1 MVLGVGSSLTPSSI
15 MLHRF
20 STAIIA
26 GEDRGQ
32 LIVAI
37 KFGRLLL
44 LWLFFFLCTMLGWLW
59 LCVLAHSLGRGIQ
72 SLALPVMQK
81 ELGSPE
87 TPKQYHFFGLGTAET
102 GIYDISPKTKIVL
115 FFRSTV
121 FVLLNRFQASCT
133 LRGSEPKFLL
143 PSTFAFHE
151 PPDGVFPSN
160 ILFWKLSNSPF

>member
-1 MVLGVGSSLTPSSI
+1 
-15 MLHRF
+15 MLHRY
-20 STAIIA
+20 STAFIT
-26 GEDRGQ
+26 GEFRGQ

-44 LWLFFFLCTMLGWLW
+44 LWLFFFCTMLEWLW
-59 LCVLAHSLGRGIQ
+59 LCVLAPSLGRGIQ

-87 TPKQYHFFGLGTAET
+87 TPKQYHFSDWAAET
-102 GIYDISPKTKIVL
+102 DIYDIRPKKKIVL
-115 FFRSTV
+115 FFLSKV

-143 PSTFAFHE
+143 PSSFAFHQ

-160 ILFWKLSNSPF
+160 RAFSCQLF